1 MLEDWYRVEQVIE
14 AWAALAGDSS
24 PTERRRYEVGLA
36 LLRIMR
42 ELPSFQALE
51 PFLSH
56 NGLCLAYPLQPRTV
70 VVRPADS
77 DVFRVSLYDSRNL
90 QRPAVSSV
98 YVPPGDVI
106 PTVLHL
112 LRPTSVGPE
121 R

>member
-1 MLEDWYRVEQVIE
+1 M
-14 AWAALAGDSS
+14 GDSS

-36 LLRIMR
+36 LLRMMR

-56 NGLCLAYPLQPRTV
+56 NGLCLAYPLQSRTV
-70 VVRPADS
+70 VVRPQDPNL
-77 DVFRVSLYDSRNL
+77 FRVSLYDSRNL
-90 QRPAVSSV
+90 NRAALSDV
-98 YVPPGDVI
+98 YVVPERVI
-106 PTVLHL
+106 STVLHL